1 MLSAL
6 SEFLFP
12 EKCPACDA
20 ITGGRLGMCESC
32 AASLYPLGGACP
44 RCALPQEGVGVI
56 CRRCVKLPPP
66 FSRVIAPWR
75 FGGEVAIALRRL
87 KFGGPAG
94 AGRLELARP
103 LASLLRAAWP
113 PEGDVVVPVPLHPR
127 RLRRRGFGQAQV
139 LAEAARALFGGPPV
153 DATALIRVRSTDEQ
167 ARLKRPARR
176 ANVAGAFVAAP
187 RVGGRQVVLC
197 GDMVTTGAT
206 AAACARALRAAGAT
220 DVTVVALARAE
231 M

>member
-1 MLSAL
+1 MLAAL
-6 SEFLFP
+6 SEVLFP

-32 AASLYPLGGACP
+32 ATSLYPLGGACP

-66 FSRVIAPWR
+66 FSRVVAPWR
-75 FGGEVAIALRRL
+75 YGGELAVALRRL
-87 KFGGPAG
+87 KFGGPG
-94 AGRLELARP
+94 GGGRLELARP
-103 LASLLRAAWP
+103 LASLLRAVWP
-113 PEGDVVVPVPLHPR
+113 PDGDVVAPVPLHPR
-127 RLRRRGFGQAQV
+127 RLRARGFGQAQV

-153 DATALIRVRSTDEQ
+153 DATALIRVRATEEQ

-176 ANVAGAFVAAP
+176 ANVAGAFLAAP
-187 RVGGRQVVLC
+187 RVAGRRVIVV
-197 GDMVTTGAT
+197 DDVVTTGAT
-206 AAACARALRAAGAT
+206 VAACARALRAAGAA
-220 DVTVVALARAE
+220 DVTVVAPARAE

>member
-1 MLSAL
+1 MLAAL
-6 SEFLFP
+6 SEVLFP

-66 FSRVIAPWR
+66 FARAVAPWR
-75 FGGEVAIALRRL
+75 YGGELAIALRRL

-103 LASLLRAAWP
+103 LASLLRSAWP

-127 RLRRRGFGQAQV
+127 RLRTRGFGQAQV
-139 LAEAARALFGGPPV
+139 LAEAARALFGGPPI
-153 DATALIRVRSTDEQ
+153 DATALVRVRATEEQ
-167 ARLKRPARR
+167 ARLKRVARR
-176 ANVAGAFVAAP
+176 TNVVGAFAAAL
-187 RVGGRQVVLC
+187 RVNGRRVVLV
-197 GDMVTTGAT
+197 DDVVTTGAT

>member
-1 MLSAL
+1 MLAAL

-66 FSRVIAPWR
+66 FSRAASPWR
-75 FGGEVAIALRRL
+75 YGGELAIALRRL

-127 RLRRRGFGQAQV
+127 RLRTRGFGQAQV
-139 LAEAARALFGGPPV
+139 LAEAARALFGGPPI
-153 DATALIRVRSTDEQ
+153 DATALIRVRATEEQ
-167 ARLKRPARR
+167 ARLKRVARR
-176 ANVAGAFVAAP
+176 TNVAGAFAAAP
-187 RVGGRQVVLC
+187 RVSGRRVVLV
-197 GDMVTTGAT
+197 DDVVTTGAT
-206 AAACARALRAAGAT
+206 AAACARALRAVGAT